1 MWMGRLRV
9 LRRTWRTGGGGS
21 VPQLQPPRRCSSM
34 SGHSQAG
41 APPVPHGPFGSAC
54 GMAVLL
60 GELSRSGWVQF
71 RGVPGERGSCW
82 VAGRR
87 GRW

>member
-9 LRRTWRTGGGGS
+9 LHHTWRTGGGGS
-21 VPQLQPPRRCSSM
+21 VLQLPPLHRCSSM

-41 APPVPHGPFGSAC
+41 APPVPHGPFGSAY
-54 GMAVLL
+54 GRAVLL
-60 GELSRSGWVQF
+60 GVLSRSGWVQL
-71 RGVPGERGSCW
+71 RGVPGEQGLCW